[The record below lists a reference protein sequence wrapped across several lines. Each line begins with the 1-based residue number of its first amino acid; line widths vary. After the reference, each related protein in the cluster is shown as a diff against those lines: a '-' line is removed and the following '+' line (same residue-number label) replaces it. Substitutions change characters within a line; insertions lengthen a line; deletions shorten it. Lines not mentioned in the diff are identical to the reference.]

1 MKLKDQR
8 QKLTHSQSVVN
19 SRSAQGFGSL
29 GLMGKNNRNQRNEDP
44 QLADLLQP
52 STSAERKG
60 GKHAIEEKSEKEE
73 EVDDEEAGEEE
84 VDEQRSQDLGAND

>member
-1 MKLKDQR
+1 
-8 QKLTHSQSVVN
+8 
-19 SRSAQGFGSL
+19 
-29 GLMGKNNRNQRNEDP
+29 MGKNNRNQRNEDP

-60 GKHAIEEKSEKEE
+60 VKNAIEEKSEKEE